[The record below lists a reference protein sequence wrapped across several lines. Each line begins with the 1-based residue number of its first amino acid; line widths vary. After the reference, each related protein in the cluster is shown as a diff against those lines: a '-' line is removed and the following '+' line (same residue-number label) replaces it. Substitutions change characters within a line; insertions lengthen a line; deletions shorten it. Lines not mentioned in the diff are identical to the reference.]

1 MAELEINNV
10 FEVIKVSRPE
20 AKESTLKQYVAQ
32 LTKLKKQFETDNY
45 DFLLDIES
53 VNEKLK
59 DLKFTSVRNAYNAII
74 VLLMALNFDNR
85 YDTLI
90 ENYSTLRDKLNQQ
103 YVDEQKTGV
112 ISDKQKDNFPTMDE
126 LQKLLGKLELEIRDK
141 KLKSK
146 RDMTPK
152 EREILVVYTIFQMLI
167 HLPTRNDMS
176 DMILATPSYLKK
188 TPNDEQMNYNYLLN
202 TTHKT
207 NDMKLILNNYK
218 TEKTYGTKEIEVPE
232 SLKRVLRMYIKAT
245 GVKTGQTLF
254 LTQTGQAMSRNTIS
268 ALLLRV
274 SQKLIGKR
282 VSSTMIRKA
291 VLSDKFR
298 VKNEEQ
304 QKMAHIAGHDV
315 ATQNAVYIKSQQ

>member
-1 MAELEINNV
+1 MVELEINNV
-10 FEVIKVSRPE
+10 LDVIKVSRPE

-126 LQKLLGKLELEIRDK
+126 LQTLLSKLELEIRDK

-146 RDMTPK
+146 RDITPK

-188 TPNDEQMNYNYLLN
+188 TPTDEQMNYNYLLN
-202 TTHKT
+202 TTQ
-207 NDMKLILNNYK
+207 NMKLILNNYK

-232 SLKRVLRMYIKAT
+232 SLKRILRMYIKST

-254 LTQTGQAMSRNTIS
+254 LTQTGQSMSRNTIS

-304 QKMAHIAGHDV
+304 QKFASIAGHNIAV
-315 ATQNAVYIKSQQ
+315 QNAVYIKSQQ

>member
-1 MAELEINNV
+1 MVELEINNV
-10 FEVIKVSRPE
+10 FEVIKVSRPQ

-32 LTKLKKQFETDNY
+32 LNKLKKEFETDNY

-90 ENYSTLRDKLNQQ
+90 QNYSALRDKLNQQ
-103 YVDEQKTGV
+103 YVDEQQSGV

-126 LQKLLGKLELEIRDK
+126 LQSLVSKLEIEIRDK
-141 KLKSK
+141 KLKTK

-152 EREILVVYTIFQMLI
+152 ERELLVVYTIFQMLI

-176 DMILATPSYLKK
+176 DMILATPSYLKR
-188 TPNDEQMNYNYLLN
+188 TSTDEQMNYNYLLN
-202 TTHKT
+202 TTK
-207 NDMKLILNNYK
+207 NMKLILNNYK
-218 TEKTYGTKEIEVPE
+218 TEKTYGTKEIDVPE
-232 SLKRVLRMYIKAT
+232 SLKRILRMYIKAT

-268 ALLLRV
+268 ALLLRYSV
-274 SQKLIGKR
+274 KLIGKR

-291 VLSDKFR
+291 VLSSKFLE
-298 VKNEEQ
+298 KNEEQ